1 MLYDYSHE
9 FYSKC
14 NKILSEK
21 TYWEFPLIRLFQS
34 YEEQNTWLSKVS
46 TNTFIHVLSDKE
58 EKFKKINNQFGNG
71 RLKKSAKLDTKAFLK
86 NVKLYFERQNNYR
99 EESFSIKHIH
109 KDGYYYKKGDDLFK
123 YIIFCQGHFL
133 DAINPFNYLPII
145 PNKGEIFRN
154 SIPISTPIHFK

>member
-1 MLYDYSHE
+1 MKYDFLIVGQGIAGSIIGLQLEKYNQRFLIVDKNEKITSSKVAAGLMHPMSFKRCVLNWKGEMLYDYSHE

-58 EKFKKINNQFGNG
+58 EKF
-71 RLKKSAKLDTKAFLK
+71 LDYYEFL
-86 NVKLYFERQNNYR
+86 
-99 EESFSIKHIH
+99 
-109 KDGYYYKKGDDLFK
+109 
-123 YIIFCQGHFL
+123 
-133 DAINPFNYLPII
+133 
-145 PNKGEIFRN
+145 
-154 SIPISTPIHFK
+154 